1 MMGVRAEIFL
11 NGKQAHQI
19 ARLVS
24 SILHPWIVL
33 AIIMGLA
40 AYTAASHNGEWI
52 KWTILA
58 LLLSYLPA
66 AIYAGIRTLSLRRT
80 EDNDNAKLSLL
91 RERPRELLITA
102 SLFGFPAVLTLYI
115 LSAPLN
121 IIVVVMA
128 AAATML
134 AVALVNLKYRASFHI
149 ALLTSAIFSL
159 WALVGVVAIATISLV
174 PLLGL
179 SRYRLGEH
187 NAGQLVIGFALG
199 FVITMTVFYGFG
211 LVSG

>member
-1 MMGVRAEIFL
+1 MGVRAEIFL
-11 NGKQAHQI
+11 NGKRAHQI

-33 AIIMGLA
+33 AIIIGLA
-40 AYTAASHNGEWI
+40 AYTAASHNGEWVRWI
-52 KWTILA
+52 LLA
-58 LLLSYLPA
+58 LLLTYLPA
-66 AIYAGIRTLSLRRT
+66 MAYASIRTLSLRRD
-80 EDNDNAKLSLL
+80 EGNDNTKLSLM

-102 SLFGFPAVLTLYI
+102 SLFGFPALLTLYI

-134 AVALVNLKYRASFHI
+134 AVALANLKYRASFHI

-159 WALVGVVAIATISLV
+159 WALVGVVAIATISLI

-199 FVITMTVFYGFG
+199 FVVTMTVFYGFG
-211 LVSG
+211 LVSR